1 MSRKQLHL
9 RLLVWSVLREYGTL
23 QQVRFVEKGYINPSI
38 RRISLLHD
46 SKAVDLEKKSSD
58 DTLLKIDLQPSNI
71 YGLYLR
77 TMFSPVTI
85 RYSRN
90 PGLEIIRS
98 AGSPVSISEERRL
111 NATHHFVKLR
121 SEIRVDV
128 PYCLCS

>member
-90 PGLEIIRS
+90 PGLEFLRS
-98 AGSPVSISEERRL
+98 AASSVSISEERRL

-121 SEIRVDV
+121 SEIASRVYV
-128 PYCLCS
+128 PQS